1 MLNLVVPLS
10 LQSRFSIYENSD
22 VVYINSHNTMNFRCN
37 QTGGS
42 GGDILLSGGNVGVGV
57 NDAAVKLHVQQAAP
71 SGVGGVPSGTTALID
86 NTGNNYVTF
95 RTSADNNSYTGLLFQ
110 DNNVGGYIAFR
121 NYAGSGANDG
131 TNGDALYFGTYTD
144 FIFQTG
150 TAEAVNGKTERV
162 RIQAAGHILPAANG
176 TQNLGS
182 TTLRWST
189 VYTSDLDLSNGI
201 GDWTIV
207 EGEDDLFIYNNKR
220 NKVYKF
226 KLEEVDPATAVPK
239 KENL

>member
-1 MLNLVVPLS
+1 VL
-10 LQSRFSIYENSD
+10 FS
-22 VVYINSHNTMNFRCN
+22 
-37 QTGGS
+37 GS
-42 GGDILLSGGNVGVGV
+42 NGNVGIGTTSP
-57 NDAAVKLHVQQAAP
+57 AAKLHVSQAAP
-71 SGVGGVPSGTTALID
+71 SSVGVVPASVTAIID
-86 NTGNNYVTF
+86 NTSNNFLMF
-95 RTSADNNSYTGLLFQ
+95 RTSADNNSYSGLLFQ
-110 DNNVGGYIAFR
+110 DNNVGGYLVFR

-150 TAEAVNGKTERV
+150 TSEVVNGKTERF
-162 RIQAAGHILPAANG
+162 RIQANGNVLPGANG
-176 TQNLGS
+176 TQNFGS
-182 TTLRWST
+182 STLRWAT
-189 VYTSDLDLSNGI
+189 IFTSDLDLNNGV

-226 KLEEVDPATAVPK
+226 KLEEVDPSTATPK